1 MKKNDLEKLMKEKL
15 VKDGISKKWIDEKMI
30 FIISD
35 DIEESDNE

>member
-15 VKDGISKKWIDEKMI
+15 VKDGISNKWIVEKMI
-30 FIISD
+30 FIFSD

>member
-1 MKKNDLEKLMKEKL
+1 MKKNDFEKLMKEKL